1 MPAITN
7 YKQIVLGNSL
17 FGDTKEFVE
26 WGGEEERKK
35 KRKIDIIYFESILL
49 TEPASVLLV
58 SKNTT
63 MG

>member
-26 WGGEEERKK
+26 WGGGGRKK
-35 KRKIDIIYFESILL
+35 EKKKDRYHLF
-49 TEPASVLLV
+49 
-58 SKNTT
+58 
-63 MG
+63 

>member
-26 WGGEEERKK
+26 WGGGRKK
-35 KRKIDIIYFESILL
+35 EKKKDRYHLF
-49 TEPASVLLV
+49 
-58 SKNTT
+58 
-63 MG
+63 